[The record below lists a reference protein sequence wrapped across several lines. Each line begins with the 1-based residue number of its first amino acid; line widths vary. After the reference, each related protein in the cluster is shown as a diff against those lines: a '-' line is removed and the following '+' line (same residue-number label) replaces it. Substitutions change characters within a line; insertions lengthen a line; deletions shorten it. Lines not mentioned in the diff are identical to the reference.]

1 MDCLFPNILSISF
14 IIVFKDR
21 RHRKV
26 SIEDIDN
33 VVTSAIRKIHFPTSK
48 FGYQNS
54 LKITHT
60 MNIFRMASAKPND
73 R

>member
-1 MDCLFPNILSISF
+1 MDCLFPIILSISF

-33 VVTSAIRKIHFPTSK
+33 VVTSLAPFEKLITQHRNLAIKIH
-48 FGYQNS
+48 
-54 LKITHT
+54 
-60 MNIFRMASAKPND
+60 
-73 R
+73 